1 MDAIEVLDRLHDLG
15 VTVQV
20 NGPKVRLEPASKVPA
35 DLLAAVRQNKADIIK
50 ELQQSYG
57 DGQPAP
63 QDRAPA
69 DDRELRRLMDDTADP
84 ERLLVWKKRWDKMF
98 AATDPAEAQK

>member
-1 MDAIEVLDRLHDLG
+1 MTSTEILGRLHDLG
-15 VTVQV
+15 ITVQA

-35 DLLAAVRQNKADIIK
+35 DLLDEVRAHKAEIIQ
-50 ELQQSYG
+50 ELRQPYG

-84 ERLLVWKKRWDKMF
+84 EQLLEWKKRWDKMF
-98 AATDPAEAQK
+98 AATDPSEVQN